1 MHGRFLFFAYE
12 CFASFAMFN
21 SWAFG
26 PEGDLV
32 EAPRSSNIYRK
43 RGFPLQKKMIPL
55 LAVLYAAGFIS
66 AFNENIIN
74 VVLVDV
80 MGAFSVSSTTAQWLV
95 TGYMIVTATVVS
107 VMAFLTRRF
116 TLRTLIFSG
125 AASLIVGS
133 VGCFFAPS
141 FALLLLFR
149 LVQAVGTGIFIPVM
163 MTTVLMVAPR
173 QKLGTYLSIGSC
185 CITFGPALS
194 PVVSG
199 LFATMFGWRY
209 VFVTPALVILVI
221 ALFGWFAVK
230 NLAPVEKAKLDV
242 PSVLFSALGLVGL
255 AYGLT
260 ELASNPVV
268 SLGAL
273 VVGAVFVAAFVMRQ
287 RSLDDPILDLRP
299 FRQRRFVLGCLL
311 AIVAM
316 MTTFSMSVVLV
327 LYFEAAL
334 GATALVAGAVLL
346 IPILINAGTAVI
358 GGRIMDKRGAW
369 PLLPLG
375 FAIIVFGQAAI
386 ALASYEAAFVAVVV
400 GAVVTYGGVGLV
412 FSPSQTAGLSAV
424 DREQHASGVSI
435 MNLFVQVAA
444 CLGPALFVG
453 VMSSVSSAETASGLA
468 LPLAEA
474 HGFSATMWVACG
486 VAFVG
491 VVVSLVLVR
500 FEYRVKESQLD
511 LRTSLASRGGA
522 SIVDDVMQRDVVT
535 VDSSADVSQAI
546 ALIVETSTGGV
557 PVVDAN
563 KRAVGYLSD
572 GDIVR
577 FLTGGE
583 PRTPLSAIDALAQ
596 ALRDG
601 DVTSDVE
608 GLLSRNVMDI
618 ARGDVVSVASGTSL
632 DAACRVLADKRVRK
646 MPVVEGDR
654 VVGTISRSD
663 VMRSFL
669 SSRLA

>member
-12 CFASFAMFN
+12 RFVFFAMF
-21 SWAFG
+21 SSQTFG
-26 PEGDLV
+26 PEDDLA

-43 RGFPLQKKMIPL
+43 RGFPLQKNMIPL

-133 VGCFFAPS
+133 AGCFFAPS

-199 LFATMFGWRY
+199 LFATMLGWRY
-209 VFVTPALVILVI
+209 VFVTPALAILVI

-255 AYGLT
+255 VYGLT

-273 VVGAVFVAAFVMRQ
+273 AVGAVFVAAFVMRQ
-287 RSLDDPILDLRP
+287 RSLADPILDLRP

-346 IPILINAGTAVI
+346 IPILINAATAVI

-375 FAIIVFGQAAI
+375 FAVIVFGQAAI

-412 FSPSQTAGLSAV
+412 FSPSQTAGLGAV

-500 FEYRVKESQLD
+500 LEYRVKDSRLD
-511 LRTSLASRGGA
+511 LRASVASRGDA

-546 ALIVETSTGGV
+546 AVIVETNTGGV

-577 FLTGGE
+577 YLTGGE
-583 PRTPLSAIDALAQ
+583 PRTPLSTIDALAQ

-618 ARGDVVSVASGTSL
+618 ARGDVVSVASGTPL